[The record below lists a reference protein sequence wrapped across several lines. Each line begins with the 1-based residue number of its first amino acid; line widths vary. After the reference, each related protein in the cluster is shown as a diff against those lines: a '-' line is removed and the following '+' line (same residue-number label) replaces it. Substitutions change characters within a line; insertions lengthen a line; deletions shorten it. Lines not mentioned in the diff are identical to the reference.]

1 MDRSAL
7 VPFLVLIVIATVLA
21 NIAANTGGASAAATF
36 SSESRQ
42 CRTKRTIGSASNFI
56 NCISVLKGTEQRFCS
71 YDQSILEAI
80 ERTATKGTEAE
91 RKRLPCPPRKTF
103 RNQCNVCECQPN
115 GVLTCTMDLCAED
128 FYDANGLPKYW

>member
-7 VPFLVLIVIATVLA
+7 IPFLVLAITTVLFE
-21 NIAANTGGASAAATF
+21 IASNPCAAAAPALTT
-36 SSESRQ
+36 ESLPD
-42 CRTKRTIGSASNFI
+42 RTKRTIGSASSFI
-56 NCISVLKGTEQRFCS
+56 NCITVLDGVGQRFCS

-80 ERTATKGTEAE
+80 ERTATKGPEEE

-103 RNQCNVCECQPN
+103 RKQCNVCECLAN
-115 GVLTCTMDLCAED
+115 GVLTCTTDLCAEE